1 MKADRRDHTQAIIS
15 KIDRHSAQRADF
27 HTSLCYWEVSWNG
40 LENSRF
46 PEICLCSCMH
56 FVKVWPLLVTCILR
70 SKQLLKYLPSSS
82 RNTLPCFF
90 HIGNRS
96 LSKNTMFPGLNVQL
110 SDRNTELNDTNIM
123 TWEHRS
129 IKDYCEA
136 RKHDV
141 TPPGI
146 RSMTAWTYRPPA
158 FYLED
163 QQQDSVDFMQGT
175 VVDWMGIL

>member
-1 MKADRRDHTQAIIS
+1 MAWKTQGS
-15 KIDRHSAQRADF
+15 LKSASALACTLSRCGYCWSHA
-27 HTSLCYWEVSWNG
+27 SLDPNNYS
-40 LENSRF
+40 S
-46 PEICLCSCMH
+46 IY
-56 FVKVWPLLVTCILR
+56 PLLQETHCIN
-70 SKQLLKYLPSSS
+70 Y
-82 RNTLPCFF
+82 PCYF
-90 HIGNRS
+90 HIGNRI

-163 QQQDSVDFMQGT
+163 QQQDSVDFM
-175 VVDWMGIL
+175 